1 MRRKI
6 FTILLAAVLAVS
18 FSALAYAGG
27 VKRPHPSKLVYPPL
41 TVKTPQAVG
50 IGLSNGLSGFF
61 IEDHEIPV
69 VDVVLL
75 VKTYFPDR
83 GKYGLNEMAQW
94 VMRNGGTEKWP
105 ADKLNDEL
113 EYLAASIEVYGGAGG
128 GGMFGPRGGG
138 GGAGGNLS
146 TTVALNCM
154 KKDLPRV
161 LEIFADLVMNPAFP
175 SDKIEMKRKTMLE
188 DILRKNDE
196 PNAVV
201 GREYAKLV
209 YGDHP
214 YAWESTTES
223 VKALTRDDLASFH
236 KTYFHPGNAII
247 GVSGDVTKEEI
258 VAALEKALKD
268 WPKADVA
275 IPKVPDI
282 AKAPA
287 PSVNYAYMDINQAY
301 IAIGHQGI
309 NSNDPERCAVNIMN
323 FILGGGS
330 FTSWITEKV
339 RSDEGLAYHA
349 ASTYSSNAFAKGL
362 FTAVAQ
368 TKADAASRATT
379 IMIEQMKR
387 MREEGPTADE
397 VKKAVDSYVNGQVFD
412 YESKSQVV
420 RRLVQLS
427 FEGRPLDTPQ
437 KDMETYAKMTVAD
450 VKAAAQKYIMPDK
463 LTMLFVGNAKLF
475 DRPLS
480 DWGTVNEIQLEKQ

>member
-1 MRRKI
+1 MRKKA
-6 FTILLAAVLAVS
+6 FILILTALVAVS
-18 FSALAYAGG
+18 FASLAFAA
-27 VKRPHPSKLVYPPL
+27 KRPHPSKLVYPPL
-41 TVKTPQAVG
+41 AVKTPQAVE
-50 IGLSNGLSGFF
+50 INLSNGLSGFF

-75 VKTYFPDR
+75 VKTYFPAR
-83 GKYGLNEMAQW
+83 EKYGLNEMAQW
-94 VMRNGGTEKWP
+94 VMRNGGTETWP
-105 ADKLNDEL
+105 PDKLNDEL
-113 EYLAASIEVYGGAGG
+113 EFLAASIEIYGGAGG

-138 GGAGGNLS
+138 SGSGGNLS
-146 TTVALNCM
+146 TTVAVNCM

-175 SDKIEMKRKTMLE
+175 DDKIEMKRKTMLE

-214 YAWESTTES
+214 YAWESTEGS
-223 VKALTRDDLASFH
+223 VKAITRDDLVNFH
-236 KTYFHPGNAII
+236 GAYFHPGNAII
-247 GVSGDVTKEEI
+247 GVSGDVTKDEI
-258 VAALEKALKD
+258 VAALEKVLKG

-275 IPKVPDI
+275 IPKVPEI

-287 PSVNYAYMDINQAY
+287 PSVNYAFMDINQTY
-301 IAIGHQGI
+301 MAIGHEGI

-349 ASTYSSNAFAKGL
+349 ASSYSSNPFAKGL

-368 TKADAASRATT
+368 TKADATSRAAT
-379 IMIEQMKR
+379 IMIDQMKR
-387 MREEGPTADE
+387 MRDTGPTADE
-397 VKKAVDSYVNGQVFD
+397 VKKAVDSYVNSQVFD
-412 YESKSQVV
+412 NESKTQVV
-420 RRLVQLS
+420 RRLVQLR
-427 FEGRPLDTPQ
+427 FEGRALDTPQ
-437 KDMETYAKMTVAD
+437 KDMETYAKLTAAD
-450 VKAAAQKYIMPDK
+450 VKAAAQKYLMPDK
-463 LTMLFVGNAKLF
+463 LTMLFVGNSKLF

-480 DWGTVNEIQLEKQ
+480 DFGPVNEIKLEKE